1 MEMIGRV
8 LASRYEILEKI
19 GEGGMA
25 TVYKAR
31 CKLLNRF
38 VAVKILK
45 EEFAKDENFV
55 ARFRAEA
62 QSAGALTHPNI
73 VSVYDVGQEDDGK
86 INYIVMELLDGIT
99 LKDYIDKN
107 GSLTSELTLKIA
119 IQIASALDAAHK
131 ANIIHRD
138 IKPQNIVLNKN
149 MVAKVTDFGIA
160 KILNT
165 TTTGATIANFGTTV
179 GSVHYISP
187 EHAKGGFTDE
197 KSDIYSLGVV
207 MYEMATGRVPFD
219 GDSPVT
225 VALMQIQDEPVEPI
239 QVNPTITKALNEII
253 KKAMSKNPSLRYQ
266 TANELLTDLSRA
278 LANPH
283 AIVKRQ
289 ESYIEAGE
297 TQVIPTFSDSTS
309 TVSVPNLRTRQA
321 NRQNVSRN
329 IVTSIEKNNME
340 DTDEDD
346 KRPSITNARKVE
358 IEDISNEIE
367 EKIMQEKREKNAN
380 KKGNFFKKHKILVII
395 IAVVVILAIMTTVF
409 VVSIKNKNKAN
420 SQSEITVPDLVGKKY
435 EDFVEIYKNMGIELV
450 QDSSEYSND
459 VEEGFVISQ
468 KPDAGTVTK
477 NNKVYLTISKGKK
490 MVEVTDVEG
499 KDHKVAKYELE
510 QSLGLV
516 VEEVE
521 EVSEKVSAGIVISQ
535 SIKAGESVAT
545 GSKITLKVSSG
556 DGKKTVTMPNVLSK
570 SEKEA
575 KSTLEELGLTVK
587 VEYSEDTN
595 KANGVVIAQN
605 YPQNQSLKEGD
616 LVTITVNKL
625 QLSKNV
631 SIDLNDYISEDDVD
645 SKKGIDVKVTASV
658 DGGVANTVFDKNITD
673 ISKSVS
679 FTLNGY
685 TSAIL
690 KLYIDGVYKKDIA
703 VTF

>member
-99 LKDYIDKN
+99 LKDYINKN

-165 TTTGATIANFGTTV
+165 TTTGATITNFGTTV

-239 QVNPTITKALNEII
+239 QVNPTITMALNEII
-253 KKAMSKNPSLRYQ
+253 KKSMSKNPSLRYQ

-346 KRPSITNARKVE
+346 KKPSITNARKVE
-358 IEDISNEIE
+358 VEDISNEIE

-450 QDSSEYSND
+450 QDSAEYSND

-595 KANGVVIAQN
+595 KTNGVVIAQN

-631 SIDLNDYISEDDVD
+631 NIDLNDYISEDDVD
-645 SKKGIDVKVTASV
+645 IKKGIDVKVTASV

-690 KLYIDGVYKKDIA
+690 KLYIDGIYKKDIA

>member
-99 LKDYIDKN
+99 LKDYINKN

-165 TTTGATIANFGTTV
+165 TTTGATITNFGTTV

-239 QVNPTITKALNEII
+239 QVNPTITMALNEII
-253 KKAMSKNPSLRYQ
+253 KKSMSKNPSLRYQ

-346 KRPSITNARKVE
+346 KKPSITNARKVE
-358 IEDISNEIE
+358 VEDISNEIE

-450 QDSSEYSND
+450 QDSAEYSND

-595 KANGVVIAQN
+595 KTNGVVIAQN
-605 YPQNQSLKEGD
+605 YPQNQGLKEGD

-631 SIDLNDYISEDDVD
+631 NIDLNDYISEDDVD

>member
-38 VAVKILK
+38 VAIKILK

-99 LKDYIDKN
+99 LKDYINKN

-165 TTTGATIANFGTTV
+165 TTTGATITNFGTTV

-239 QVNPTITKALNEII
+239 QVNPTITMALNEII

-278 LANPH
+278 IANPH

-358 IEDISNEIE
+358 VEDISNEIE

-631 SIDLNDYISEDDVD
+631 NIDLNDYISEDDVD

>member
-99 LKDYIDKN
+99 LKDYINKN

-131 ANIIHRD
+131 ANIIYRD

-165 TTTGATIANFGTTV
+165 TTTGATITNFGTTV

-239 QVNPTITKALNEII
+239 QVNPTITMALNEII

-321 NRQNVSRN
+321 NRQNVSKN

-358 IEDISNEIE
+358 VEDISNEIE

-395 IAVVVILAIMTTVF
+395 IAVVVILSIMTTVF

-420 SQSEITVPDLVGKKY
+420 SQGEITVPDLVGKKY

-450 QDSSEYSND
+450 QDSAEYSND

-595 KANGVVIAQN
+595 KTNGVVIAQN

-631 SIDLNDYISEDDVD
+631 NIDLNDYISEDDVD

>member
-99 LKDYIDKN
+99 LKDYINKN

-165 TTTGATIANFGTTV
+165 TTTGATITNFGTTV

-239 QVNPTITKALNEII
+239 QVNPTITMALNEII
-253 KKAMSKNPSLRYQ
+253 KKSMSKNPSLRYQ

-346 KRPSITNARKVE
+346 KKPSITNARKVE
-358 IEDISNEIE
+358 VEDISNEIE

-450 QDSSEYSND
+450 QDSAEYSND

-595 KANGVVIAQN
+595 KTNGVVIAQN
-605 YPQNQSLKEGD
+605 YPQNQGLKEGD

-631 SIDLNDYISEDDVD
+631 NIDLNDYISEDDVD

-690 KLYIDGVYKKDIA
+690 KLYIDGIYKKDIA

>member
-8 LASRYEILEKI
+8 LASRYEIIEKI

-99 LKDYIDKN
+99 LKDYINKN

-165 TTTGATIANFGTTV
+165 TTTGATITNFGTTV

-239 QVNPTITKALNEII
+239 QVNPTITMALNEII

-321 NRQNVSRN
+321 NRQNVSKN

-358 IEDISNEIE
+358 VEDISNEIE

-395 IAVVVILAIMTTVF
+395 IAVVVILSIMTTVF

-420 SQSEITVPDLVGKKY
+420 SQGEITVPDLVGKKY

-450 QDSSEYSND
+450 QDSAEYSND

-595 KANGVVIAQN
+595 KTNGVVIAQN

-631 SIDLNDYISEDDVD
+631 NIDLNDYISEDDVD

>member
-99 LKDYIDKN
+99 LKDYINKN

-165 TTTGATIANFGTTV
+165 TTTGATITNFGTTV

-239 QVNPTITKALNEII
+239 QVNPTITMALNEII

-358 IEDISNEIE
+358 VEDISNEIE

-595 KANGVVIAQN
+595 KTNGVVIAQN

-631 SIDLNDYISEDDVD
+631 NIDLNDYISEDDVD

>member
-99 LKDYIDKN
+99 LKDYINKN

-165 TTTGATIANFGTTV
+165 TTTGATITNFGTTV

-239 QVNPTITKALNEII
+239 QVNPTITMALNEII

-278 LANPH
+278 IANPH

-358 IEDISNEIE
+358 VEDISNEIE

-409 VVSIKNKNKAN
+409 VVSIKNKKKAN

-616 LVTITVNKL
+616 LITITVNKL

-631 SIDLNDYISEDDVD
+631 NIDLNDYISEDDVD

>member
-99 LKDYIDKN
+99 LKDYINKN

-165 TTTGATIANFGTTV
+165 TTTGATITNFGTTV

-239 QVNPTITKALNEII
+239 QVNPTITMALNEII

-321 NRQNVSRN
+321 NRQNVSKN

-358 IEDISNEIE
+358 VEDISNEIE

-395 IAVVVILAIMTTVF
+395 IAVVVILSIMTTVF

-420 SQSEITVPDLVGKKY
+420 SQGEITVPDLVGKKY

-450 QDSSEYSND
+450 QDSAEYSND

-595 KANGVVIAQN
+595 KTNGVVIAQN

-631 SIDLNDYISEDDVD
+631 NIDLNDYISEDDVD

>member
-99 LKDYIDKN
+99 LKDYINKN

-165 TTTGATIANFGTTV
+165 TTTGATITNFGTTV

-239 QVNPTITKALNEII
+239 QVNPTITMALNEII
-253 KKAMSKNPSLRYQ
+253 KKSMSKNPSLRYQ

-358 IEDISNEIE
+358 VEDISNEIE

-450 QDSSEYSND
+450 QDSAEYSND

-595 KANGVVIAQN
+595 KTNGVVIAQN
-605 YPQNQSLKEGD
+605 YPQNQGLKEGD

-631 SIDLNDYISEDDVD
+631 NIDLNDYISEDDVD

>member
-99 LKDYIDKN
+99 LKDYINKN

-165 TTTGATIANFGTTV
+165 TTTGATITNFGTTV

-239 QVNPTITKALNEII
+239 QVNPTITMALNEII
-253 KKAMSKNPSLRYQ
+253 KKSMSKNPSLRYQ

-321 NRQNVSRN
+321 SRQNVSRN

-346 KRPSITNARKVE
+346 KKPSITNARKVE
-358 IEDISNEIE
+358 VEDISNEIE

-450 QDSSEYSND
+450 QDSAEYSND

-616 LVTITVNKL
+616 LITITVNKL

-631 SIDLNDYISEDDVD
+631 NIDLNDYISEDDVD

>member
-99 LKDYIDKN
+99 LKDYINKN

-165 TTTGATIANFGTTV
+165 TTTGATITNFGTTV

-239 QVNPTITKALNEII
+239 QVNPTITMALNEII

-358 IEDISNEIE
+358 VEDISNEIE

-450 QDSSEYSND
+450 QDSAEYSND

-587 VEYSEDTN
+587 IEYSEDTN

-616 LVTITVNKL
+616 LITITVNKL

-631 SIDLNDYISEDDVD
+631 NIDLNDYISEDDVD

-690 KLYIDGVYKKDIA
+690 KLYIDGIYKKDIA

>member
-99 LKDYIDKN
+99 LKDYINKN

-165 TTTGATIANFGTTV
+165 TTTGATITNFGTTV

-239 QVNPTITKALNEII
+239 QVNPTITMALNEII

-358 IEDISNEIE
+358 VEDISNEIE

-395 IAVVVILAIMTTVF
+395 IAVVVILSIMTTVF

-420 SQSEITVPDLVGKKY
+420 SQGEITVPDLVGKKY

-450 QDSSEYSND
+450 QDSAEYSND

-595 KANGVVIAQN
+595 KTNGVVIAQN

-631 SIDLNDYISEDDVD
+631 NIDLNDYISEDDVD